1 MNLVCFGN
9 ANYSYDSFVN
19 VKGEL
24 FTMNIQLY
32 NHNITVSRIAKILGS
47 EEVARKYLSQCIYVS
62 DMGHNDYLNNY
73 FLDDY
78 NSSKLYTPEEY
89 AQLLIETYETQLE
102 VSPT

>member
-9 ANYSYDSFVN
+9 ANYSYDSFVCM
-19 VKGEL
+19 KGEL
-24 FTMNIQLY
+24 YTMNIQLY

-78 NSSKLYTPEEY
+78 DSSSKYTPEEY